1 MSTNTDIIK
10 DDDIKQILTNE
21 TNETNEKQTSKIDDL
36 PKELDRATLSQRFYA
51 DLIKDMS
58 VPYDDSTKLTDE
70 QIKKIL
76 SSSFNYN
83 IPNYINVF
91 SWTKEILKTRFN
103 AVDVGVNRVN
113 ITKYKNILKTST
125 IAVGGF
131 SSAPFQLYESGFGI
145 DFICAISECFTV
157 DTAAAHLD
165 TAGKP
170 KGKDIITSKIDIDI
184 TQKFFKELGFP
195 GTLSVTTK
203 WNGDK
208 CNLTIDYKST
218 KIEGEIEGEIEG
230 KIEGEIYPNRADAF
244 KNYTLGNKEKNGV
257 LKQHITD
264 ENPTKGVE
272 NAKILLVKELGD
284 VLQVLEYYAIINYL
298 EKKKNY
304 KAEDIRKKFNIQ
316 TTDSVVFDL
325 CVNMGLPVTYTGSR
339 EGVTSGG
346 VSIYMYEYGKLDMA
360 EVYKNR
366 FGKIYDGLI
375 AQLNSV
381 QFGITT
387 GIAMLKQ
394 ISYKVPKGWTKPT
407 RTRKTIEIDTAD
419 IFYENTQ
426 TPGDQFKELSEE
438 STKNKIGLL
447 QSILD
452 KITKTKDT
460 VTTVK
465 KRLTDSITS
474 KGDEFDILVNELT
487 KASSFKVEHEDK
499 QITSTKDLPLLTKVK
514 GVGYVIQNDKLA
526 MLFAEYSG
534 YVNGSNMGGGSSS
547 SSSSSKMD
555 ENDPNFGVALS
566 IEYANVVKDAQN
578 NDITYPKLL
587 EEYGGYKMDDKDTKV
602 FMDERTANE
611 IVNKMNVTASKYLHI
626 ANDNHK
632 EEIIILL
639 DEYLARLVSLS
650 NYYNWKH
657 PSEGTRSNK
666 RTWSSFLSNTYTS
679 TQSNSTEA
687 DDGKMDVEKK
697 NEITIERQELGL
709 EECIYLKKA
718 YNNLTKPNEDD
729 SELNEVDSEPN
740 EVDSKPNEVDTR
752 LCIPDYGCNP
762 SYIKID
768 GNCISIN
775 DIMNTTLEELRNKRD
790 ELDKKFNS
798 IDFNLDDCLNKFKYL
813 YYTKGKETKA
823 IEDAATITKINNC
836 FMSFT
841 DDWKDYSSITTNN
854 NWSMSFKGLFKNK
867 RRKTT
872 NSSSQG
878 GKARKLTKK
887 KQKKNQKQRTR
898 RKRKT
903 RRKNMRK
910 TIKKKRI
917 NKKRKTIKKRNGKNN
932 K

>member
-10 DDDIKQILTNE
+10 DDDKKIKTILE
-21 TNETNEKQTSKIDDL
+21 NETNEKQTSTINDP
-36 PKELDRATLSQRFYA
+36 PKELDRATLPQRFYA

-58 VPYDDSTKLTDE
+58 VPYDGTIKLTDTE
-70 QIKKIL
+70 IKDIL
-76 SSSFNYN
+76 NSSFNYKV
-83 IPNYINVF
+83 PSNVF
-91 SWTKEILKTRFN
+91 NWSKTQLHDRFKS
-103 AVDVGVNRVN
+103 VEEGVNSAN

-145 DFICAISECFTV
+145 DFICAISKCFTV

-184 TQKFFKELGFP
+184 TTNFFKELGFP

-203 WNGDK
+203 WDGVN
-208 CNLTIDYKST
+208 CNLTIDYNSN
-218 KIEGEIEGEIEG
+218 KIG
-230 KIEGEIYPNRADAF
+230 GEIYPNRHDVF
-244 KNYTLGNKEKNGV
+244 NNYTLGNKEKNGV
-257 LKQHITD
+257 LAKNTT
-264 ENPTKGVE
+264 NGVE

-284 VLQVLEYYAIINYL
+284 VLQVLEYYAIINYF
-298 EKKKNY
+298 EKDKKYN
-304 KAEDIRKKFNIQ
+304 AEDIRKKFNIQ

-366 FGKIYDGLI
+366 FKKIYDGLI

-394 ISYKVPKGWTKPT
+394 ISYKVPQGWTKPT

-426 TPGDQFKELSEE
+426 RGDQFKELSEK
-438 STKNKIGLL
+438 STQNKIGLL
-447 QSILD
+447 QSILT
-452 KITKTKDT
+452 KITETKNE
-460 VTTVK
+460 VTTK
-465 KRLTDSITS
+465 KNEFTDDIHENTT
-474 KGDEFDILVNELT
+474 GDEFDALVNQLT
-487 KASSFKVEHEDK
+487 STSSFKLDHEGK

-514 GVGYVIQNDKLA
+514 GVGYVIQNDNLA

-534 YVNGSNMGGGSSS
+534 YVRETSGGDGKRKRDNSNSSSSS

-555 ENDPNFGVALS
+555 VEEENKTTNEHQELGLEECIYLKKAYDNLKPNENNMDENDFGVALS
-566 IEYANVVKDAQN
+566 IEYANVVKDALDEQD

-587 EEYGGYKMDDKDTKV
+587 LKYGGYEMGDKGTEV
-602 FMDERTANE
+602 FMDEETANK
-611 IVNKMNVTASKYLHI
+611 IVNEMNKNASRYLHI
-626 ANDNHK
+626 AKDNHK
-632 EEIIILL
+632 EEILILL
-639 DEYLARLVSLS
+639 DEYYTRLFSLAEH
-650 NYYNWKH
+650 YNWR
-657 PSEGTRSNK
+657 PVSEGTRK
-666 RTWSSFLSNTYTS
+666 RKMDLNSSNTDTS
-679 TQSNSTEA
+679 TQ
-687 DDGKMDVEKK
+687 D
-697 NEITIERQELGL
+697 
-709 EECIYLKKA
+709 
-718 YNNLTKPNEDD
+718 
-729 SELNEVDSEPN
+729 
-740 EVDSKPNEVDTR
+740 DTR
-752 LCIPDYGCNP
+752 LCIPDDGCNDAP
-762 SYIKID
+762 RIINID
-768 GNCISIN
+768 GTCISIN
-775 DIMNTTLEELRNKRD
+775 DIMKTTSNVVSTKIQAIRDKEEFNPNDFDPD
-790 ELDKKFNS
+790 E
-798 IDFNLDDCLNKFKYL
+798 FKYF
-813 YYTKGKETKA
+813 YYTKGTETKE
-823 IEDAATITKINNC
+823 IKDNATITKINNC

-841 DDWKDYSSITTNN
+841 GDFKDSSSIINSSSN
-854 NWSMSFKGLFKNK
+854 GSSKKQKM
-867 RRKTT
+867 T

-917 NKKRKTIKKRNGKNN
+917 NKKRKTIKKRNNKNN

>member
-10 DDDIKQILTNE
+10 DDDTKIKTILE
-21 TNETNEKQTSKIDDL
+21 NETNEKQTSTINDL
-36 PKELDRATLSQRFYA
+36 PKQIKGDNSLSKRFYA

-58 VPYDDSTKLTDE
+58 VPYEGIKETSKLNDS
-70 QIKKIL
+70 QIKGIL
-76 SSSFNYN
+76 RSSFGMETKD
-83 IPNYINVF
+83 ISNVF
-91 SWTKEILKTRFN
+91 TWSKDTLKKRFE
-103 AVDVGVNRVN
+103 AVEDVNGAN

-145 DFICAISECFTV
+145 DFICAISKCFTV

-203 WNGDK
+203 WDGDK
-208 CNLTIDYKST
+208 CNLTIDYNSN
-218 KIEGEIEGEIEG
+218 KIEGEIH
-230 KIEGEIYPNRADAF
+230 PNRADAF
-244 KNYTLGNKEKNGV
+244 KNYTLGNKEKNYV
-257 LKQHITD
+257 LA
-264 ENPTKGVE
+264 ENTTNGVE

-298 EKKKNY
+298 ENYKKY

-366 FGKIYDGLI
+366 FEKIYDGLI

-419 IFYENTQ
+419 GFYENKQ
-426 TPGDQFKELSEE
+426 TTGVQFKTLSEE
-438 STKNKIGLL
+438 STQNKIGLL
-447 QSILD
+447 QLILD
-452 KITKTKDT
+452 KITETKST
-460 VTTVK
+460 VTTK
-465 KRLTDSITS
+465 KESLKDSITPES
-474 KGDEFDILVNELT
+474 DFDDLVNQLT
-487 KASSFKVEHEDK
+487 PKSSFNVEHDGE

-514 GVGYVIQNDKLA
+514 GVGYVIQNDNLSK
-526 MLFAEYSG
+526 LFAKYSG
-534 YVNGSNMGGGSSS
+534 YVNGSNMGGGDGKRKRDNNSNSNSNSSS
-547 SSSSSKMD
+547 SNSKMDVEEENKTTNEHQELGLEECIYLKKAYDNLKPNENNMD
-555 ENDPNFGVALS
+555 ENDFGVALS
-566 IEYANVVKDAQN
+566 IEYANVVKDALDEKN
-578 NDITYPKLL
+578 EDITYPNLL
-587 EEYGGYKMDDKDTKV
+587 LKYGGYEMGDEDTEV
-602 FMDERTANE
+602 FMDEETANK
-611 IVNKMNVTASKYLHI
+611 IVNEMNKNASRYLHI
-626 ANDNHK
+626 ANDDHK

-639 DEYLARLVSLS
+639 DEYYTRLVSLAER
-650 NYYNWKH
+650 YNWR
-657 PSEGTRSNK
+657 PVSEGTRKRKMDSN
-666 RTWSSFLSNTYTS
+666 SSNTDTS
-679 TQSNSTEA
+679 TQ
-687 DDGKMDVEKK
+687 
-697 NEITIERQELGL
+697 
-709 EECIYLKKA
+709 Y
-718 YNNLTKPNEDD
+718 
-729 SELNEVDSEPN
+729 
-740 EVDSKPNEVDTR
+740 DTR
-752 LCIPDYGCNP
+752 LCIPDDGCKDAPRIIN
-762 SYIKID
+762 ID
-768 GNCISIN
+768 GTCISIN
-775 DIMNTTLEELRNKRD
+775 DIMKTTANVVSTKIQSIRDKEEFNPNDFVPD
-790 ELDKKFNS
+790 E
-798 IDFNLDDCLNKFKYL
+798 FKYF
-813 YYTKGKETKA
+813 YYTKGTETKE
-823 IEDAATITKINNC
+823 ITGNATITKINNC

-841 DDWKDYSSITTNN
+841 GDFKDSGSIITTN
-854 NWSMSFKGLFKNK
+854 SSKKQ
-867 RRKTT
+867 KTT
-872 NSSSQG
+872 NSSKG

-903 RRKNMRK
+903 RRKNIRK

>member
-10 DDDIKQILTNE
+10 DDDIKRIL
-21 TNETNEKQTSKIDDL
+21 TNEKQTSKIDDP
-36 PKELDRATLSQRFYA
+36 PKELYRETLSQRFYA

-58 VPYDDSTKLTDE
+58 VPYEGINGPTKLTDIE
-70 QIKKIL
+70 IKKIL
-76 SSSFNYN
+76 NSSFGYEV
-83 IPNYINVF
+83 PSNVF
-91 SWTKEILKTRFN
+91 NWSKTQLHERFE
-103 AVDVGVNRVN
+103 AVVGEKSVNRAN

-145 DFICAISECFTV
+145 DFICAISKCFTV

-195 GTLSVTTK
+195 GTLSVTTE
-203 WNGDK
+203 WDGDE
-208 CNLTIDYKST
+208 CNLTIDYNSNK
-218 KIEGEIEGEIEG
+218 IEG
-230 KIEGEIYPNRADAF
+230 KIYPTRDDVFN
-244 KNYTLGNKEKNGV
+244 NYTLGNKEKNDV
-257 LKQHITD
+257 LAN
-264 ENPTKGVE
+264 NPTNGDE

-284 VLQVLEYYAIINYL
+284 VLQVLEYYAIINYF
-298 EKKKNY
+298 EKDKNY

-394 ISYKVPKGWTKPT
+394 ISYKVPQGWRKPT

-419 IFYENTQ
+419 GFYENKQ
-426 TPGDQFKELSEE
+426 TTGQDKSFKQTSEE
-438 STKNKIGLL
+438 STQNKIELL
-447 QSILD
+447 QSIL
-452 KITKTKDT
+452 KEITDTKNK
-460 VTTVK
+460 VTTEK
-465 KRLTDSITS
+465 ERLKVSITS
-474 KGDEFDILVNELT
+474 ESDFDALVNELT
-487 KASSFKVEHEDK
+487 RWSTFNLDHDGE
-499 QITSTKDLPLLTKVK
+499 QISSTKDLPLLTKVK
-514 GVGYVIQNDKLA
+514 GVGYVIQNDNLSK
-526 MLFAEYSG
+526 LFAKYSG
-534 YVNGSNMGGGSSS
+534 YVSDNASGGDGKRKRDNSN

-555 ENDPNFGVALS
+555 E
-566 IEYANVVKDAQN
+566 
-578 NDITYPKLL
+578 
-587 EEYGGYKMDDKDTKV
+587 
-602 FMDERTANE
+602 
-611 IVNKMNVTASKYLHI
+611 
-626 ANDNHK
+626 
-632 EEIIILL
+632 
-639 DEYLARLVSLS
+639 
-650 NYYNWKH
+650 
-657 PSEGTRSNK
+657 
-666 RTWSSFLSNTYTS
+666 
-679 TQSNSTEA
+679 
-687 DDGKMDVEKK
+687 MDVEEENKTT
-697 NEITIERQELGL
+697 NEPQDLGL

-718 YNNLTKPNEDD
+718 YDNLKPNENNMDENDFGVALSIEYANVIRDALNKQNNDITYPKLLLKYGGYEMGDNGTEVFIDEETANKIVNEMNKNASRYLHIAKDNHKEEILILLDEYYTRLFSLAEHYNWRPVSEGTRKRKMD
-729 SELNEVDSEPN
+729 SNSSNTDTSTQ
-740 EVDSKPNEVDTR
+740 DDTR
-752 LCIPDYGCNP
+752 LCIPDDGCNDAP
-762 SYIKID
+762 RIINID
-768 GNCISIN
+768 GTCISIN
-775 DIMNTTLEELRNKRD
+775 DIMKTTANVVSKKIQDIHDDKNFKPNDFVPD
-790 ELDKKFNS
+790 EFEY
-798 IDFNLDDCLNKFKYL
+798 F
-813 YYTKGKETKA
+813 YYTKGTETKK
-823 IEDAATITKINNC
+823 IEDAAIITKINNC

-841 DDWKDYSSITTNN
+841 EDYKYSSSIITPN
-854 NWSMSFKGLFKNK
+854 SSDRSKKQKM
-867 RRKTT
+867 T

>member
-10 DDDIKQILTNE
+10 DDDKKIKTILENE
-21 TNETNEKQTSKIDDL
+21 TNETNEEQPSTITDL
-36 PKELDRATLSQRFYA
+36 PEELDRTTLPQRFYA

-58 VPYDDSTKLTDE
+58 VPYDDTAKLTDD
-70 QIKKIL
+70 QIKGIL
-76 SSSFNYN
+76 KSSFDDDVPKDISNGSS
-83 IPNYINVF
+83 NVF
-91 SWTKEILKTRFN
+91 TWSKDTLKKRFE
-103 AVDVGVNRVN
+103 AVETGDNSAN

-157 DTAAAHLD
+157 DTAATHLD

-184 TQKFFKELGFP
+184 TQNFFKELGFP
-195 GTLSVTTK
+195 GTLRVTTK
-203 WNGDK
+203 WDGKGKN
-208 CNLTIDYKST
+208 CYLTIDYNNS
-218 KIEGEIEGEIEG
+218 KIEGEIFSVRD
-230 KIEGEIYPNRADAF
+230 NAF
-244 KNYTLGNKEKNGV
+244 NNYTLGNKEKNGV
-257 LKQHITD
+257 LAN
-264 ENPTKGVE
+264 NPTDGGE

-298 EKKKNY
+298 EKDKNY

-366 FGKIYDGLI
+366 FEKIYDGLI

-407 RTRKTIEIDTAD
+407 STRKTIEIDTAD
-419 IFYENTQ
+419 RFYENKQ
-426 TPGDQFKELSEE
+426 TPGDQFKILSEK
-438 STKNKIGLL
+438 STQNKIGLL

-452 KITKTKDT
+452 KITNTKNE
-460 VTTVK
+460 VTGEK
-465 KRLTDSITS
+465 DSLKDSITPES
-474 KGDEFDILVNELT
+474 DFDALVNQLT
-487 KASSFKVEHEDK
+487 PKSSFNLEHDGE
-499 QITSTKDLPLLTKVK
+499 QISSTKDLPLLTKVK
-514 GVGYVIQNDKLA
+514 GVGYVIQNDNLS
-526 MLFAEYSG
+526 MLFAKYSG
-534 YVNGSNMGGGSSS
+534 YVNGSNMGGGDGKRKRDNNSNSNSNSSS
-547 SSSSSKMD
+547 SNSKMDVEEENKTTNEPQDLGLEECIYLKKAYDNLKPNENNMD
-555 ENDPNFGVALS
+555 ENDFGVALS
-566 IEYANVVKDAQN
+566 IEYANVVRDALNKQN
-578 NDITYPKLL
+578 NDITYPNLL
-587 EEYGGYKMDDKDTKV
+587 LEYGGYKMGDEGTEV
-602 FMDERTANE
+602 FMDEETANK
-611 IVNKMNVTASKYLHI
+611 IVNEMNKNASRYLHI
-626 ANDNHK
+626 ANDDHK

-639 DEYLARLVSLS
+639 DEYYTRLFSLAEH
-650 NYYNWKH
+650 YNWR
-657 PSEGTRSNK
+657 PVSEGTRKRKMDSN
-666 RTWSSFLSNTYTS
+666 SSNTDTS
-679 TQSNSTEA
+679 TQ
-687 DDGKMDVEKK
+687 D
-697 NEITIERQELGL
+697 
-709 EECIYLKKA
+709 
-718 YNNLTKPNEDD
+718 
-729 SELNEVDSEPN
+729 
-740 EVDSKPNEVDTR
+740 DTR
-752 LCIPDYGCNP
+752 LCIPDDGCNDAP
-762 SYIKID
+762 RIINID
-768 GNCISIN
+768 GTCISIN
-775 DIMNTTLEELRNKRD
+775 DIMKTTANVVSTKIQAIRD
-790 ELDKKFNS
+790 KEKFNPN
-798 IDFNLDDCLNKFKYL
+798 DFVPDEFKYF
-813 YYTKGKETKA
+813 YYTKGTETKE
-823 IEDAATITKINNC
+823 ITGNATITKINNC

-841 DDWKDYSSITTNN
+841 EDYKDSSSIITPN
-854 NWSMSFKGLFKNK
+854 SSDSSIPKKP
-867 RRKTT
+867 RT

-878 GKARKLTKK
+878 GKVRKLTKK

>member
-10 DDDIKQILTNE
+10 DDDTKIKTILE
-21 TNETNEKQTSKIDDL
+21 NEKQTSKIDDL
-36 PKELDRATLSQRFYA
+36 PKELDRTTLSQRFYA

-58 VPYDDSTKLTDE
+58 VPYDDSTKLTD
-70 QIKKIL
+70 KKIKDIL
-76 SSSFNYN
+76 NSSFNYD
-83 IPNYINVF
+83 IPNNSNVF
-91 SWTKEILKTRFN
+91 NWSKTQLHDRFKS
-103 AVDVGVNRVN
+103 VEEGVNSAN

-145 DFICAISECFTV
+145 DFICAISKCFTV

-184 TQKFFKELGFP
+184 TQQFFKALGFP
-195 GTLSVTTK
+195 GTLRVTTK
-203 WNGDK
+203 WDGDK
-208 CNLTIDYKST
+208 CNLTIYYNST
-218 KIEGEIEGEIEG
+218 KIG
-230 KIEGEIYPNRADAF
+230 GEIYPNRVEAF

-257 LKQHITD
+257 LA
-264 ENPTKGVE
+264 ENTTNGVE

-298 EKKKNY
+298 ENYKNKNY

-366 FGKIYDGLI
+366 FEKIYDGLI

-394 ISYKVPKGWTKPT
+394 ISYKVPQGWTKPT

-419 IFYENTQ
+419 GFYENKQ
-426 TPGDQFKELSEE
+426 TTGKQFKILSEE
-438 STKNKIGLL
+438 STQNKIGLL

-452 KITKTKDT
+452 KITETKSA
-460 VTTVK
+460 VTTK
-465 KRLTDSITS
+465 KESLKDSITPES
-474 KGDEFDILVNELT
+474 DFDALVNQLT
-487 KASSFKVEHEDK
+487 EASSFDLKHKDK

-514 GVGYVIQNDKLA
+514 SVGYVIQNENLS

-534 YVNGSNMGGGSSS
+534 YVRETSGGGSSS
-547 SSSSSKMD
+547 SISSNSKMDVEEENKTTNEHQELGLEECIYLKKAYDNLKPNENNMD
-555 ENDPNFGVALS
+555 ENDFGVALS
-566 IEYANVVKDAQN
+566 IEYANVVKDALDEQN
-578 NDITYPKLL
+578 EDITYPNLL
-587 EEYGGYKMDDKDTKV
+587 LKYGGYEMGDEGTEV
-602 FMDERTANE
+602 FMDERTANK
-611 IVNKMNVTASKYLHI
+611 IVNEMNKNASRYLHT
-626 ANDNHK
+626 ANDDHK

-639 DEYLARLVSLS
+639 DEYYTRLVSLTEH
-650 NYYNWKH
+650 YNWKP
-657 PSEGTRSNK
+657 PSEGTRKRKMDSN
-666 RTWSSFLSNTYTS
+666 SSSTDTS
-679 TQSNSTEA
+679 TQ
-687 DDGKMDVEKK
+687 D
-697 NEITIERQELGL
+697 
-709 EECIYLKKA
+709 
-718 YNNLTKPNEDD
+718 
-729 SELNEVDSEPN
+729 
-740 EVDSKPNEVDTR
+740 DTR
-752 LCIPDYGCNP
+752 LCIPDDNCVAPNI
-762 SYIKID
+762 IKIGD
-768 GNCISIN
+768 GPCISIN
-775 DIMNTTLEELRNKRD
+775 DIMKTTANVVSTKIQAIRDKEEFKPN
-790 ELDKKFNS
+790 
-798 IDFNLDDCLNKFKYL
+798 DFVPDKFKYF
-813 YYTKGKETKA
+813 YYTKGTETKE
-823 IEDAATITKINNC
+823 ITDNATITKINNC

-841 DDWKDYSSITTNN
+841 GDYKDSSSIITPN
-854 NWSMSFKGLFKNK
+854 SSSSK
-867 RRKTT
+867 RSRT

-903 RRKNMRK
+903 RRKNIRK